1 MIALAVRIQPLSSLL
16 TARSGLVAVNELLR
30 RYAQLPQRLDRAFP
44 LRSGHPDGAVA
55 LSYIALLA
63 QGITEFDAVEGMRR
77 DPGFAH
83 ALGLEALP
91 SAPTVRQRIEL
102 RGKDW
107 LEPLFEANRQLLW
120 RAGPGLTPVE
130 TGHVPLDVDVFV
142 MDNSDSRKEGV
153 GRTYLGVDGYAP
165 IAAYLGGE
173 GYLLE
178 LSLRPGTQHSVNET
192 PYTLERVLPLARLLT
207 SAPLL
212 VRMDSGFDSARLVK
226 ELRAQ
231 RDALKQVD
239 WIIKWNPRRYDVQD
253 DYRALVKD
261 EFRQWTVLR
270 PGKRVTLYRQQHGDQ
285 IRVMRLT
292 EETLDRNGQALL
304 LPKLSIEGWWTSL
317 KTISNARII
326 ALYEDH
332 GTHEQFHAEIKS
344 EMGLER
350 LPSGKFEANDAVL
363 SLAVLAYNALRL
375 IGQTALTQPDTPVRH
390 PARRRRLKTVIRE
403 FICAPGQWIQHA
415 RQVVLGIPTVWAGFR
430 VFVDTL
436 SRFQHQPVPG

>member
-1 MIALAVRIQPLSSLL
+1 MTLRIQPLSSLL
-16 TARSGLVAVNELLR
+16 TARSGLVVVNQLLR
-30 RYAQLPQRLDRAFP
+30 RYAHLPQILDRAFP
-44 LRSGHPDGAVA
+44 LRGGHPDGAVA

-120 RAGPGLTPVE
+120 RAGPQLTPVE
-130 TGHVPLDVDVFV
+130 TGHVPLDLDVFV

-192 PYTLERVLPLARLLT
+192 SYTLERVLPLARQLT

-231 RDALKQVD
+231 REALKNVD
-239 WIIKWNPRRYDVQD
+239 WIIKWNPRRYDVQS
-253 DYRALVKD
+253 DYQELIKD
-261 EFRQWTVLR
+261 ESRWTSLR
-270 PGKRVTLYRQQHGDQ
+270 AGKRVALYRQEHGDQ

-292 EETLDRNGQALL
+292 EETIDRHGQALL

-317 KTISNARII
+317 TTISDARIV

-350 LPSGKFEANDAVL
+350 LPSGKFEANDTVL
-363 SLAVLAYNALRL
+363 SLAVLAYNSLRL
-375 IGQTALTQPDTPVRH
+375 IGQTALTHPDTPVRH
-390 PARRRRLKTVIRE
+390 PAKRRRLKTVIRE
-403 FICAPGQWIQHA
+403 FICAPGQWIRHA

-430 VFVDTL
+430 VFADTL
-436 SRFQHQPVPG
+436 NLFQYQPVPS

>member
-1 MIALAVRIQPLSSLL
+1 MALRIQPLSSLL
-16 TARSGLVAVNELLR
+16 TARSGLVAVNQLLR
-30 RYAQLPQRLDRAFP
+30 RYAHLPQILDRAFP
-44 LRSGHPDGAVA
+44 LRGGHSDGAVA

-63 QGITEFDAVEGMRR
+63 QGITEVDATEAMRR

-83 ALGLEALP
+83 ALELEAIP
-91 SAPTVRQRIEL
+91 SAPTVRQRIEA
-102 RGKDW
+102 RGQAW

-130 TGHVPLDVDVFV
+130 TGHVPLDLDVFV

-178 LSLRPGTQHSVNET
+178 LALRTGTQHSVNET
-192 PYTLERVLPLARLLT
+192 PYTLERVLPLARQLT
-207 SAPLL
+207 PAPLL
-212 VRMDSGFDSARLVK
+212 VRMDSGFDSARLVN
-226 ELRAQ
+226 ELRTQ
-231 RDALKQVD
+231 REALKQVD

-253 DYRALVKD
+253 DYRELIKD
-261 EFRQWTVLR
+261 EFRQWTELR
-270 PGKRVTLYRQQHGDQ
+270 RGKRVTLYRQQHGDQ

-304 LPKLSIEGWWTSL
+304 LPKLSVEGWWTSL
-317 KTISNARII
+317 KTGISNARII

-350 LPSGKFEANDAVL
+350 LPSGKFNANDAVL
-363 SLAVLAYNALRL
+363 SLAVLAYNCLRL
-375 IGQTALTQPDTPVRH
+375 IGQTALTLPDTPVRH
-390 PARRRRLKTVIRE
+390 AAQRRRLKTVIRE
-403 FICAPGQWIQHA
+403 FICAPGQWIHHA
-415 RQVVLGIPTVWAGFR
+415 RQIVLGIPTVWAGFR

-436 SRFQHQPVPG
+436 GLFQYQPVPS

>member
-1 MIALAVRIQPLSSLL
+1 
-16 TARSGLVAVNELLR
+16 
-30 RYAQLPQRLDRAFP
+30 
-44 LRSGHPDGAVA
+44 
-55 LSYIALLA
+55 
-63 QGITEFDAVEGMRR
+63 
-77 DPGFAH
+77 
-83 ALGLEALP
+83 
-91 SAPTVRQRIEL
+91 
-102 RGKDW
+102 
-107 LEPLFEANRQLLW
+107 
-120 RAGPGLTPVE
+120 LTPVE
-130 TGHVPLDVDVFV
+130 TGHVPLDLDVFV

-192 PYTLERVLPLARLLT
+192 SYTLERVLPLARQLT

-231 RDALKQVD
+231 REALKNVD
-239 WIIKWNPRRYDVQD
+239 WIIKWNPRRYDVQS
-253 DYRALVKD
+253 DYQELIKD
-261 EFRQWTVLR
+261 ESRWTSLR
-270 PGKRVTLYRQQHGDQ
+270 AGKRVALYRQEHGDQ

-292 EETLDRNGQALL
+292 EETIDRHGQALL

-317 KTISNARII
+317 TTISDARIV

-350 LPSGKFEANDAVL
+350 LPSGKFEANDTVL
-363 SLAVLAYNALRL
+363 SLAVLAYNSLRL
-375 IGQTALTQPDTPVRH
+375 IGQTALTHPDTPVRH
-390 PARRRRLKTVIRE
+390 PAKRRRLKTVIRE
-403 FICAPGQWIQHA
+403 FICAPGRWIRHA

-430 VFVDTL
+430 VFADTL
-436 SRFQHQPVPG
+436 NLFQYQPVPS

>member
-1 MIALAVRIQPLSSLL
+1 VTAVSLRIQPLNSLL
-16 TARSGLVAVNELLR
+16 TARSGLVAVNQLLR
-30 RYAQLPQRLDRAFP
+30 RYAHLPQILDQTFP
-44 LRSGHPDGAVA
+44 LRGGHADGAVA

-63 QGITEFDAVEGMRR
+63 QGITEFDATEAMRR

-83 ALGLEALP
+83 LLELAAIP
-91 SAPTVRQRIEL
+91 SAPTVRQRIEA
-102 RGKDW
+102 RGKEW

-130 TGHVPLDVDVFV
+130 TGHVPLDIDVFV

-192 PYTLERVLPLARLLT
+192 PYTLERVLPLARQLT
-207 SAPLL
+207 REPLL

-226 ELRAQ
+226 ELRTQ
-231 RDALKQVD
+231 REALKQVD

-253 DYRALVKD
+253 DYRELVRD
-261 EFRQWTVLR
+261 EFRQWTELR
-270 PGKRVTLYRQQHGDQ
+270 RGKRVTLYRQQHGDQ

-292 EETLDRNGQALL
+292 EETMDRNGQALL
-304 LPKLSIEGWWTSL
+304 LPKLSVEGWWTTL
-317 KTISNARII
+317 DTISNARII

-350 LPSGKFEANDAVL
+350 LPSGKFEANDTVL

-375 IGQTALTQPDTPVRH
+375 IGQTALTHAAAPVRH

-415 RQVVLGIPTVWAGFR
+415 RQLVLGIPTVWAGFQT
-430 VFVDTL
+430 FVDTVAA
-436 SRFQHQPVPG
+436 FQYQPVPH